1 MNKTDELQ
9 IVDKDHIWYNGKQYI
24 SLQRLNEIENRQL
37 QETKLL
43 TEKVEKLT
51 EENKSFECLLKS
63 RLEEDKHE

>member
-1 MNKTDELQ
+1 MKADELQ
-9 IVDKDHIWYNGKQYI
+9 VVDKDHIWYNGKQYI